1 MIINTKQV
9 RECVRQLGI
18 VPMSSNVEKSRARN
32 GENLRNMIFF
42 LEGNAA
48 PAASLKLRE
57 MFAEMGVTNARISI
71 TEDQVISYLRV
82 TGVQIG

>member
-1 MIINTKQV
+1 MIITTKQV
-9 RECVRQLGI
+9 RECVRKLGI
-18 VPMSSNVEKSRARN
+18 KPMRSNVEKSRARS

-48 PAASLKLRE
+48 PAASLKLRK
-57 MFAEMGVTNARISI
+57 MFAEMGVSNAKISI
-71 TEDQVISYLRV
+71 TEDPIISYLRV